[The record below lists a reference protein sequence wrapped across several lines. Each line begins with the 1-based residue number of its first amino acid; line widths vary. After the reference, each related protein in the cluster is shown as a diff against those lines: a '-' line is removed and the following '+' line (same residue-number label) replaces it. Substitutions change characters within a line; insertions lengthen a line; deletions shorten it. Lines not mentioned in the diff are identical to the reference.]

1 VAIFFTITA
10 SMQNP
15 QSTNQ
20 PLMPNLTRWRLILG
34 GDEADGTD
42 CKLGEGDAQKDQAL
56 TALYEF
62 ERKKKFDYQPKSQQG
77 GSEKS
82 SPSVARWLG
91 DIRNYFPQSVVQVM
105 QSDAIKHPELQRK
118 LMLEPEV
125 LAEATP
131 DVHLVA
137 SLMELGNLIPSKT
150 KDTARRVVQQVVE
163 DLMAKLTQKTVQAIT
178 GALNRSTQNRRPK
191 YNEIDWNTTIR
202 KNLKH
207 YQADYKTIIP
217 EVRIGY
223 GRKTKRSLKD
233 IVLCLDQSGSMGV
246 SVVYSGIFGAVMA
259 SLPNIKTKMVVFDTA
274 VADLTEDLKDP
285 VELLFGVQLG
295 GGTDIN
301 LALNYCQQIITKP
314 DDTILVLITDLYEG
328 GNVTEMKK
336 RFEDLVAAG
345 VQVIVLLAL
354 DDSGA
359 PSYDAQNA
367 KFLANLAVPVF
378 ACTPDL
384 FPDMMAAAI
393 SQQDLTQW
401 AGDNQIVLKGQKGQ

>member
-1 VAIFFTITA
+1 
-10 SMQNP
+10 
-15 QSTNQ
+15 
-20 PLMPNLTRWRLILG
+20 MPNLTRWRLILG

-178 GALNRSTQNRRPK
+178 GALNRRLEHHHSQKSKTLPSRLQNHHSRSPHRLRTQNQTLPQRHRTLPRPK
-191 YNEIDWNTTIR
+191 RLNGCIR
-202 KNLKH
+202 RLFRH
-207 YQADYKTIIP
+207 IW
-217 EVRIGY
+217 
-223 GRKTKRSLKD
+223 RSH
-233 IVLCLDQSGSMGV
+233 G
-246 SVVYSGIFGAVMA
+246 
-259 SLPNIKTKMVVFDTA
+259 
-274 VADLTEDLKDP
+274 
-285 VELLFGVQLG
+285 
-295 GGTDIN
+295 
-301 LALNYCQQIITKP
+301 IITQYK
-314 DDTILVLITDLYEG
+314 
-328 GNVTEMKK
+328 N
-336 RFEDLVAAG
+336 
-345 VQVIVLLAL
+345 
-354 DDSGA
+354 
-359 PSYDAQNA
+359 QNGR
-367 KFLANLAVPVF
+367 L
-378 ACTPDL
+378 
-384 FPDMMAAAI
+384 
-393 SQQDLTQW
+393 
-401 AGDNQIVLKGQKGQ
+401 